1 MSNMQAMTNR
11 QIYLRLMKYVAPYWL
26 VFSLVLLGMVLMA
39 TTDSMLPALI
49 KPMLDDVIVN
59 KNQESMQLI
68 PLAII
73 ALFVVRGVASYI
85 GGHAINWVSNTLIVD
100 LRTAM
105 FDKLLTLSP
114 RYYVGQTSKSLISK
128 LTSEVTQVTQDA
140 AKVVTILVKDT
151 LTIVGLL
158 VWMIYLNWEL
168 SLLALLIAPV
178 VVLSVQLI
186 CGQSQDTDWETHQ
199 TMENFAQVIQESTE
213 NHKVVALDGGQQY
226 EAHRFQ
232 NEANQIRHFNMKR
245 INVNAFKIPL
255 AQIVVAIALATIFYL
270 AIQQTHTNETTVGS
284 FVSFIVSVLILAV
297 SLKRLTSVNKFLQ
310 RSLTA
315 AESIF
320 SVLDLKAES
329 DTGTIFID
337 RARGELQFEQVS
349 FYYGPKECAA
359 LKDITLTIKAGET
372 VALVGSSDDSKN
384 VFVNLVPCFFQPT
397 YGKILLDGHELTT
410 LKLASLRSNI
420 GLVSQEATLFNDS
433 IAANIA
439 YGKMRWAT
447 EAEIIAAAQ
456 AAHAIEFIR
465 EMPQGMQT
473 QVGKR
478 GVKLSKGQ
486 RQRIAIARALLKN
499 PPILILDESVSTLDY
514 ESEHYVQAALET
526 LMQNRTVIIIARRQI
541 TVEKADRI
549 IVLEQNQIIEI
560 GNHRELLSKEGV
572 YAKLYRFQ
580 FYTGKTNKLS
590 G

>member
-1 MSNMQAMTNR
+1 MQAMTNR
-11 QIYLRLMKYVAPYWL
+11 QIYLRLMNYVAPYWL
-26 VFSLVLLGMVLMA
+26 VFNLVLLGMVLMA

-85 GGHAINWVSNTLIVD
+85 GSYAINWVSNTLIVD

-140 AKVVTILVKDT
+140 ANVVTILVKDT

-158 VWMIYLNWEL
+158 AWMIYLNWEL

-245 INVNAFKIPL
+245 INANAFKIPL

-270 AIQQTHTNETTVGS
+270 AIQQTHTDETTVGS

-329 DTGTIFID
+329 DTGTIIID

-359 LKDITLTIKAGET
+359 LNDITLTIKPGET

-384 VFVNLVPCFFQPT
+384 VFVNLIPRFFQPT

-439 YGKMRWAT
+439 YGKMGCAT
-447 EAEIIAAAQ
+447 EVEIIAAAQ

-478 GVKLSKGQ
+478 GVKLSRGQ

-526 LMQNRTVIIIARRQI
+526 LMQNRTVIIIARRQT

-560 GNHRELLSKEGV
+560 GNHQELLSKEGV

-580 FYTGKTNKLS
+580 F
-590 G
+590 

>member
-1 MSNMQAMTNR
+1 MQAMTNR
-11 QIYLRLMKYVAPYWL
+11 QIYLRLMNYVAPYWL
-26 VFSLVLLGMVLMA
+26 VFNLVLLGMVLMA

-85 GGHAINWVSNTLIVD
+85 GSYAINWVSNTLIVD

-105 FDKLLTLSP
+105 FEKLLTLSP

-140 AKVVTILVKDT
+140 ANVVTILVKDT

-158 VWMIYLNWEL
+158 AWMIYLNWEL

-245 INVNAFKIPL
+245 INANAFKIPL

-270 AIQQTHTNETTVGS
+270 AIQQTHTDETTVGS

-329 DTGTIFID
+329 DTGTIIID

-359 LKDITLTIKAGET
+359 LNDITLTIKPGET

-384 VFVNLVPCFFQPT
+384 VFINLVPCFFQPT

-439 YGKMRWAT
+439 YGKMECAT
-447 EAEIIAAAQ
+447 EVEIIAAAQ

-478 GVKLSKGQ
+478 GVKLSRGQ

-526 LMQNRTVIIIARRQI
+526 LMQNRTVIIIARRQT

-560 GNHRELLSKEGV
+560 GNHQELLSKEGV

-580 FYTGKTNKLS
+580 F
-590 G
+590 

>member
-1 MSNMQAMTNR
+1 MQAMTNR
-11 QIYLRLMKYVAPYWL
+11 QIYLRLMNYVAPYWL
-26 VFSLVLLGMVLMA
+26 VFNLVLLGMVLMA

-85 GGHAINWVSNTLIVD
+85 GSYAINWVSNTLIVD

-140 AKVVTILVKDT
+140 ANVVTILVKDT

-158 VWMIYLNWEL
+158 AWMIYLNWEL

-213 NHKVVALDGGQQY
+213 NHKVVALDGGRQY

-245 INVNAFKIPL
+245 INANAFKIPL

-270 AIQQTHTNETTVGS
+270 AIQQTHTDETTVGS

-329 DTGTIFID
+329 DTGTIIID

-359 LKDITLTIKAGET
+359 LNDITLTIKPGET

-384 VFVNLVPCFFQPT
+384 VFINLVPCFFQPT

-439 YGKMRWAT
+439 YGKMECAT
-447 EAEIIAAAQ
+447 EVEIIAAAQ

-473 QVGKR
+473 RVGKR
-478 GVKLSKGQ
+478 GVKLSRGQ

-526 LMQNRTVIIIARRQI
+526 LMQNRTVIIIARRQT

-560 GNHRELLSKEGV
+560 GNHQELLSKEGV

-580 FYTGKTNKLS
+580 F
-590 G
+590 

>member
-1 MSNMQAMTNR
+1 MTNR
-11 QIYLRLMKYVAPYWL
+11 QIYLRLMNYVAPYWL
-26 VFSLVLLGMVLMA
+26 VFNLVLLGMVLMA

-85 GGHAINWVSNTLIVD
+85 GSYAINWVSNTLIVD

-140 AKVVTILVKDT
+140 ANVVTILVKDT

-158 VWMIYLNWEL
+158 AWMIYLNWEL

-213 NHKVVALDGGQQY
+213 NHKVVALDGGRQY

-245 INVNAFKIPL
+245 INANAFKIPL

-270 AIQQTHTNETTVGS
+270 AIQQTHTDETTVGS

-329 DTGTIFID
+329 DTGTI
-337 RARGELQFEQVS
+337 
-349 FYYGPKECAA
+349 
-359 LKDITLTIKAGET
+359 
-372 VALVGSSDDSKN
+372 
-384 VFVNLVPCFFQPT
+384 
-397 YGKILLDGHELTT
+397 
-410 LKLASLRSNI
+410 
-420 GLVSQEATLFNDS
+420 
-433 IAANIA
+433 
-439 YGKMRWAT
+439 
-447 EAEIIAAAQ
+447 
-456 AAHAIEFIR
+456 
-465 EMPQGMQT
+465 
-473 QVGKR
+473 
-478 GVKLSKGQ
+478 
-486 RQRIAIARALLKN
+486 
-499 PPILILDESVSTLDY
+499 
-514 ESEHYVQAALET
+514 
-526 LMQNRTVIIIARRQI
+526 
-541 TVEKADRI
+541 
-549 IVLEQNQIIEI
+549 
-560 GNHRELLSKEGV
+560 
-572 YAKLYRFQ
+572 
-580 FYTGKTNKLS
+580 
-590 G
+590 

>member
-11 QIYLRLMKYVAPYWL
+11 QIYLRLMNYVAPYWL
-26 VFSLVLLGMVLMA
+26 VFNLVLLGMVLMA

-85 GGHAINWVSNTLIVD
+85 GSYAINWVSNTLIVD

-140 AKVVTILVKDT
+140 ANVVTILVKDT

-158 VWMIYLNWEL
+158 AWMIYLNWEL

-213 NHKVVALDGGQQY
+213 NHKVVALDGGRQY

-245 INVNAFKIPL
+245 INANAFKIPL

-270 AIQQTHTNETTVGS
+270 AIQQTHTDETTVGS

-329 DTGTIFID
+329 DTGTIIID

-359 LKDITLTIKAGET
+359 LNDITLTIKPGET

-384 VFVNLVPCFFQPT
+384 VFINLVPCFFQPT

-439 YGKMRWAT
+439 YGKMECAT
-447 EAEIIAAAQ
+447 EVEIIAAAQ

-473 QVGKR
+473 RVGKR
-478 GVKLSKGQ
+478 GVKLSRGQ

-526 LMQNRTVIIIARRQI
+526 LMQNRTVIIIARRQT

-560 GNHRELLSKEGV
+560 GNHQELLSKEGV

-580 FYTGKTNKLS
+580 F
-590 G
+590 

>member
-11 QIYLRLMKYVAPYWL
+11 QIYLRLMNYVAPYWL
-26 VFSLVLLGMVLMA
+26 VFNLVLLGMVLMA

-85 GGHAINWVSNTLIVD
+85 GSYAINWVSNTLIVD

-140 AKVVTILVKDT
+140 ANVVTILVKDT

-158 VWMIYLNWEL
+158 AWMIYLNWEL

-213 NHKVVALDGGQQY
+213 NHKVVALDGGRQY

-245 INVNAFKIPL
+245 INANAFKIPL

-270 AIQQTHTNETTVGS
+270 AIQQTHTDETTVGS

-329 DTGTIFID
+329 DTGTIIID

-359 LKDITLTIKAGET
+359 LNDITLTIKPGET

-384 VFVNLVPCFFQPT
+384 VFINLVPCFFQPT

-439 YGKMRWAT
+439 YGKMECAT
-447 EAEIIAAAQ
+447 EVEIIAAAQ

-478 GVKLSKGQ
+478 GVKLSRGQ

-526 LMQNRTVIIIARRQI
+526 LMQNRTVIIIARRQT

-560 GNHRELLSKEGV
+560 GNHQELLSKEGV

-580 FYTGKTNKLS
+580 F
-590 G
+590 

>member
-1 MSNMQAMTNR
+1 MSDMQTMTNH
-11 QIYLRLMKYVAPYWL
+11 QLYLRLMNYVAPYWL

-39 TTDSMLPALI
+39 ITDSILPALI

-73 ALFVVRGVASYI
+73 VLFVVRGVASYI
-85 GGHAINWVSNTLIVD
+85 SGHAINWVSNTLIVD

-114 RYYVGQTSKSLISK
+114 RYYGGQTSKSYISK
-128 LTSEVTQVTQDA
+128 LTSEVTQVTQGA
-140 AKVVTILVKDT
+140 VNVVTILVKDT
-151 LTIVGLL
+151 LTIIGLL

-186 CGQSQDTDWETHQ
+186 GGQSKDTDWETHQ
-199 TMENFAQVIQESTE
+199 AMENFIQVIQESTE
-213 NHKVVALDGGQQY
+213 NHKVVVLDGGQQY
-226 EAHRFQ
+226 EAYRFQ
-232 NEANQIRHFNMKR
+232 NEVNQIRHFNMKR
-245 INVNAFKIPL
+245 INANVFKIPL
-255 AQIVVAIALATIFYL
+255 AQIVVAIALATIFYF
-270 AIQQTHTNETTVGS
+270 AIQQAPTDETTVGS
-284 FVSFIVSVLILAV
+284 FVSFIVSMLILAM

-310 RSLTA
+310 RSLA
-315 AESIF
+315 SAESIF
-320 SVLDLKAES
+320 SVLDLEAES
-329 DTGTIFID
+329 DTGTIIID
-337 RARGELQFEQVS
+337 RAQGELQFEQVS
-349 FYYGPKECAA
+349 FYYGPKECAV
-359 LKDITLTIKAGET
+359 LNDISITIKPGET

-384 VFVNLVPCFFQPT
+384 VFVNLVPCFIQPT

-439 YGKMRWAT
+439 YGKMGCAT
-447 EAEIIAAAQ
+447 EAKIIAAAQ

-478 GVKLSKGQ
+478 GVKLSRGQ
-486 RQRIAIARALLKN
+486 RQRIAIARVLLKN
-499 PPILILDESVSTLDY
+499 PPILILDESVSTLDS

-526 LMQNRTVIIIARRQI
+526 LMQNRTVIIIARRHT

-549 IVLEQNQIIEI
+549 IVLEQNHITEI

-580 FYTGKTNKLS
+580 F
-590 G
+590 

>member
-11 QIYLRLMKYVAPYWL
+11 QIYLRLMNYVAPYWL
-26 VFSLVLLGMVLMA
+26 VFNLVLLGMVLMA

-85 GGHAINWVSNTLIVD
+85 GSYAINWVSNTLIVD

-140 AKVVTILVKDT
+140 ANVVTILVKDT

-158 VWMIYLNWEL
+158 AWMIYLNWEL

-213 NHKVVALDGGQQY
+213 NHKVVALDGGRQY

-245 INVNAFKIPL
+245 INANAFKIPL

-270 AIQQTHTNETTVGS
+270 AIQQTHTDETTVGS

-329 DTGTIFID
+329 DTGTIIID

-439 YGKMRWAT
+439 YGKMECAT
-447 EAEIIAAAQ
+447 EVEIIAAAQ

-478 GVKLSKGQ
+478 GVKLSRGQ

-526 LMQNRTVIIIARRQI
+526 LMQNRTVIIIARRQT

-560 GNHRELLSKEGV
+560 GNHQELLSKEGV

-580 FYTGKTNKLS
+580 F
-590 G
+590 

>member
-11 QIYLRLMKYVAPYWL
+11 QIYLRLMNYVAPYWL
-26 VFSLVLLGMVLMA
+26 VFNLVLLGMVLMA

-85 GGHAINWVSNTLIVD
+85 GSYAINWVSNTLIVD

-140 AKVVTILVKDT
+140 ANVVTILVKDT

-158 VWMIYLNWEL
+158 AWMIYLNWEL

-199 TMENFAQVIQESTE
+199 TMENFAQVIQESTD
-213 NHKVVALDGGQQY
+213 NHKVVALDGGRQY
-226 EAHRFQ
+226 EVHRFQ

-245 INVNAFKIPL
+245 INANAFKIPL

-270 AIQQTHTNETTVGS
+270 AIQQTHTDETTVGS

-329 DTGTIFID
+329 DTGTIIID

-359 LKDITLTIKAGET
+359 LNDITLTIKPGET

-384 VFVNLVPCFFQPT
+384 VFINLVPCFFQPT

-439 YGKMRWAT
+439 YGKMECAT
-447 EAEIIAAAQ
+447 EVEIIAAAQ

-478 GVKLSKGQ
+478 GVKLSRGQ

-526 LMQNRTVIIIARRQI
+526 LMQNRTVIIIARRQT

-560 GNHRELLSKEGV
+560 GNHQELLSKEGV

-580 FYTGKTNKLS
+580 F
-590 G
+590 

>member
-11 QIYLRLMKYVAPYWL
+11 QIYLRLMNYVAPYWL
-26 VFSLVLLGMVLMA
+26 VFNLVLLGMVLMA

-85 GGHAINWVSNTLIVD
+85 GSYAINWVSNTLIVD

-114 RYYVGQTSKSLISK
+114 RYYVGQTSKILISK

-140 AKVVTILVKDT
+140 ANVVTILVKDT

-158 VWMIYLNWEL
+158 AWMIYLNWEL

-245 INVNAFKIPL
+245 INVNAFKIQL

-310 RSLTA
+310 RSITA

-320 SVLDLKAES
+320 SVFDLKAES
-329 DTGTIFID
+329 DTGTIIID

-359 LKDITLTIKAGET
+359 LNDITLTIKPGET

-384 VFVNLVPCFFQPT
+384 VFINLVPCFFQPT

-439 YGKMRWAT
+439 YGKMECAT
-447 EAEIIAAAQ
+447 EVEIIAAAQ

-478 GVKLSKGQ
+478 GVKLSRGQ

-514 ESEHYVQAALET
+514 ESDHYVQAALET
-526 LMQNRTVIIIARRQI
+526 LMQNRTVILIARRRT

-560 GNHRELLSKEGV
+560 GNHQELLSKEGV

-580 FYTGKTNKLS
+580 F
-590 G
+590 

>member
-1 MSNMQAMTNR
+1 MQAMTNR

-85 GGHAINWVSNTLIVD
+85 GSYAINWVSNTLIVD

-105 FDKLLTLSP
+105 FEKLLTLSP

-232 NEANQIRHFNMKR
+232 NEANQIRHFNLKR

-410 LKLASLRSNI
+410 
-420 GLVSQEATLFNDS
+420 
-433 IAANIA
+433 
-439 YGKMRWAT
+439 
-447 EAEIIAAAQ
+447 
-456 AAHAIEFIR
+456 
-465 EMPQGMQT
+465 
-473 QVGKR
+473 
-478 GVKLSKGQ
+478 
-486 RQRIAIARALLKN
+486 
-499 PPILILDESVSTLDY
+499 
-514 ESEHYVQAALET
+514 
-526 LMQNRTVIIIARRQI
+526 
-541 TVEKADRI
+541 
-549 IVLEQNQIIEI
+549 
-560 GNHRELLSKEGV
+560 
-572 YAKLYRFQ
+572 
-580 FYTGKTNKLS
+580 
-590 G
+590 

>member
-11 QIYLRLMKYVAPYWL
+11 QIYLRLMNYVAPYWL
-26 VFSLVLLGMVLMA
+26 VFNLVLLGMVLMA

-85 GGHAINWVSNTLIVD
+85 GSYAINWVSNTLIVD

-140 AKVVTILVKDT
+140 ANVVTILVKDT

-158 VWMIYLNWEL
+158 AWMIYLNWEL

-245 INVNAFKIPL
+245 INANAFKIPL
-255 AQIVVAIALATIFYL
+255 AQIVVTIALATIFYL
-270 AIQQTHTNETTVGS
+270 AIQQTHTDETTVGS

-329 DTGTIFID
+329 DTGTIIID

-359 LKDITLTIKAGET
+359 LNDITLTIKPGET

-384 VFVNLVPCFFQPT
+384 VFINLVPCFFLPT

-439 YGKMRWAT
+439 YGKMECAT
-447 EAEIIAAAQ
+447 EVEIIAAAQ

-478 GVKLSKGQ
+478 GVKLSRGQ

-526 LMQNRTVIIIARRQI
+526 LMQNRTVIIIARRQT

-560 GNHRELLSKEGV
+560 GNHQELLSKEGV

-580 FYTGKTNKLS
+580 F
-590 G
+590 

>member
-11 QIYLRLMKYVAPYWL
+11 QIYLRLMNYVAPYWL
-26 VFSLVLLGMVLMA
+26 VFTVVLLGMVLMA
-39 TTDSMLPALI
+39 ITDSMLPALI

-73 ALFVVRGVASYI
+73 VLFVVRGVASYI

-105 FDKLLTLSP
+105 FEKLLTLSP
-114 RYYVGQTSKSLISK
+114 RYYVDQTSKSLISK
-128 LTSEVTQVTQDA
+128 LTSEVTQVTRDA
-140 AKVVTILVKDT
+140 ANVVTILVKDT

-199 TMENFAQVIQESTE
+199 AMENFAQVIQESTE

-232 NEANQIRHFNMKR
+232 NEANQIRHLNMKR
-245 INVNAFKIPL
+245 INANAFKIPL

-270 AIQQTHTNETTVGS
+270 AIQQTHTDETTVGS

-297 SLKRLTSVNKFLQ
+297 SLKRLTNVNKFLQ

-329 DTGTIFID
+329 DTGTIIIN

-349 FYYGPKECAA
+349 FCYGPKECAV
-359 LKDITLTIKAGET
+359 LNDITLTIKPGET

-384 VFVNLVPCFFQPT
+384 AFVNLVPCFFQPT

-439 YGKMRWAT
+439 YGKMECAT
-447 EAEIIAAAQ
+447 EVEIIAAAQ

-478 GVKLSKGQ
+478 GVKLSRGQ

-499 PPILILDESVSTLDY
+499 PPILILDESASTLDSK
-514 ESEHYVQAALET
+514 SERYVQAALET
-526 LMQNRTVIIIARRQI
+526 LMQNRTVIIIARRQT

-549 IVLEQNQIIEI
+549 IVLEQNQIAEI
-560 GNHRELLSKEGV
+560 GSHRELLSKEGV

-580 FYTGKTNKLS
+580 F
-590 G
+590 

>member
-1 MSNMQAMTNR
+1 
-11 QIYLRLMKYVAPYWL
+11 
-26 VFSLVLLGMVLMA
+26 
-39 TTDSMLPALI
+39 
-49 KPMLDDVIVN
+49 
-59 KNQESMQLI
+59 
-68 PLAII
+68 
-73 ALFVVRGVASYI
+73 
-85 GGHAINWVSNTLIVD
+85 
-100 LRTAM
+100 
-105 FDKLLTLSP
+105 
-114 RYYVGQTSKSLISK
+114 
-128 LTSEVTQVTQDA
+128 
-140 AKVVTILVKDT
+140 
-151 LTIVGLL
+151 
-158 VWMIYLNWEL
+158 
-168 SLLALLIAPV
+168 
-178 VVLSVQLI
+178 
-186 CGQSQDTDWETHQ
+186 
-199 TMENFAQVIQESTE
+199 
-213 NHKVVALDGGQQY
+213 
-226 EAHRFQ
+226 
-232 NEANQIRHFNMKR
+232 
-245 INVNAFKIPL
+245 
-255 AQIVVAIALATIFYL
+255 
-270 AIQQTHTNETTVGS
+270 
-284 FVSFIVSVLILAV
+284 LILAV

-329 DTGTIFID
+329 DTGTIIID

-359 LKDITLTIKAGET
+359 LNDITLTIKPGET

-384 VFVNLVPCFFQPT
+384 VFINLVPCFFQPT

-439 YGKMRWAT
+439 YGKMECAT
-447 EAEIIAAAQ
+447 EVEIIAAAQ

-478 GVKLSKGQ
+478 GVKLSRGQ

-526 LMQNRTVIIIARRQI
+526 LMQNRTVIIIARRQT

-560 GNHRELLSKEGV
+560 GNHQELLSKEGV

-580 FYTGKTNKLS
+580 F
-590 G
+590 

>member
-11 QIYLRLMKYVAPYWL
+11 QIYLRLMNYVEPYWL
-26 VFSLVLLGMVLMA
+26 VFNLVLLGMVLMA

-85 GGHAINWVSNTLIVD
+85 GSYAINWVSNTLIVD

-114 RYYVGQTSKSLISK
+114 RYYVGQTSKILISK

-140 AKVVTILVKDT
+140 ANVVTILVKDT

-158 VWMIYLNWEL
+158 AWMIYLNWEL

-245 INVNAFKIPL
+245 INVNAFKIQL

-270 AIQQTHTNETTVGS
+270 AIQQTHTDETTVGS
-284 FVSFIVSVLILAV
+284 FVSFIVSILICAI
-297 SLKRLTSVNKFLQ
+297 SLKRLTSVNKLLQ
-310 RSLTA
+310 RSLTTA
-315 AESIF
+315 GSIF
-320 SVLDLKAES
+320 SILDLEAES
-329 DTGTIFID
+329 DTGTFIIN

-349 FYYGPKECAA
+349 FYYDPKECAA
-359 LKDITLTIKAGET
+359 LNDITLTIKPGET
-372 VALVGSSDDSKN
+372 VALIGSSNDSKN
-384 VFVNLVPCFFQPT
+384 VFVNLIPRFFQPT

-439 YGKMRWAT
+439 YGKMECAT
-447 EAEIIAAAQ
+447 EVEIIAAAQ

-478 GVKLSKGQ
+478 GVKLSRGQ

-514 ESEHYVQAALET
+514 ESDHYVQAALET
-526 LMQNRTVIIIARRQI
+526 LMQNRTVIIIARRRT

-560 GNHRELLSKEGV
+560 GNHQELLSKEGV

-580 FYTGKTNKLS
+580 F
-590 G
+590 

>member
-11 QIYLRLMKYVAPYWL
+11 QIYLRLMNYVAPYWL
-26 VFSLVLLGMVLMA
+26 VFNLVLLGMVLMA

-85 GGHAINWVSNTLIVD
+85 GSYAINWVSNTLIVD

-140 AKVVTILVKDT
+140 ANVVTILVKDT

-158 VWMIYLNWEL
+158 AWMIYLNWEL

-213 NHKVVALDGGQQY
+213 NHKVVALDGGRQY

-245 INVNAFKIPL
+245 INANAFKIPL

-270 AIQQTHTNETTVGS
+270 AIQQTHTDETTVGS

-329 DTGTIFID
+329 DTGTIIID

-359 LKDITLTIKAGET
+359 LKDITLTIKPGET

-397 YGKILLDGHELTT
+397 CGKILLDGHELTT

-439 YGKMRWAT
+439 YGKMGCAT
-447 EAEIIAAAQ
+447 EVEIIAAAQ

-478 GVKLSKGQ
+478 GVKLSRGQ

-526 LMQNRTVIIIARRQI
+526 LMQNRTVIIIARRQT

-560 GNHRELLSKEGV
+560 GNHQELLSKEGV

-580 FYTGKTNKLS
+580 F
-590 G
+590 